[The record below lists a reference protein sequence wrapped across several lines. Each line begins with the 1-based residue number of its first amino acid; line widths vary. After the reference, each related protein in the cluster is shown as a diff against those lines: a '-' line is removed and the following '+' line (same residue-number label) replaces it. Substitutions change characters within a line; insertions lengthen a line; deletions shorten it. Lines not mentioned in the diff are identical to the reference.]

1 MQLKRFLQGIALS
14 LCLVALSVAYVGCDK
29 PEQQINYIALDASQS
44 VLTVEQDTTLQ
55 DLVLVI
61 NGMYPDSTEIN
72 IDWKKEVEA
81 QRLTLQGFDTST
93 PGDIQVTISY
103 KVADGKDPIVSKP
116 FTITVTPKIQNI
128 EYKSGLN
135 MVIEKDSQPSLAN
148 LKITVNYVGGT
159 SREISY
165 DPKTMQVRVDTS
177 VAGTNIPLTITYK
190 GKTITLNVTVK
201 ALESLEYVSGLGD
214 AYQFLPYD
222 TSTVTVDAVYS
233 DGSRQTLTA
242 ANPAVHVSSIDTTSY
257 DQQTIKVSY
266 MGKETE
272 KIITINAVEDIDYV
286 SGISSVVAQNS
297 EISYNALVLKGTY
310 EDSEEKT
317 LNYAR
322 VKDYL
327 TFSGVNTAN
336 IGEQVLTI
344 TLCID
349 DDDVLPAYVTTTCN
363 ITVATDNGEIG
374 SFDEP
379 EFISKHLK
387 TLQTEKNTHV
397 TTFDGGNPGFEHVYG
412 EEDYTNYYVGSQNA
426 WKLMP
431 KVQTYDNPDEDL
443 QTVHTDVK
451 VYLVNADDTETLLE
465 GSELAQYVAI
475 DNLNYQTYDFT
486 ENANNKT
493 FRIEV
498 RPYGYATMPDD
509 AYTVVTL
516 TVTVIDGY
524 NVYNTADLRMLD
536 NTYASKWAT
545 WDAAHGITQVVNT
558 RGLVL
563 QNDINITDADVP
575 AVHFWTEEEAT
586 AAGYTEYGIVGS
598 LKDHAEDELGFF
610 YQHTITDGST
620 YRFEGNYYQ
629 ISAEDVPLIE
639 RENKDNY
646 IYRNGADGKKEYITA
661 HSNIF
666 GFYGPDKAEY
676 LTSTE
681 PGEFI
686 INNLQLKGN
695 CQKSDTPEYSGG
707 IIAFKSTYVK
717 TTMNNVLSQRFY
729 IPLFANQGGATRP
742 SHGFTQEYADK
753 CVLTLNSVN
762 AFDSYNTIIYSWGG
776 RVIIND
782 SHLLSAGGPV
792 MICDHAWDD
801 DYNQNVLGGITT
813 NVTASNSALESWVTG
828 TEGWFVTYEA
838 TSEIAKIKAMVK
850 LLSDYGKNTIR
861 EDGGYEYVNMIA
873 VYKNTEVQGMT
884 DCFIRGT
891 FDVVTNDTTT
901 NVLDFD
907 KCNAKDGEEGNGEF
921 LPTTYKAIAKQLLTA
936 GLIKQGKSQA
946 EADATATYA
955 INNAP
960 FIAAP
965 NNAWGVMGADI
976 NTQGELTGTSW
987 VLSPDQVLGAGQAM
1001 EKDLGADMRDAQD
1014 YATVYLPNGM
1024 GAILG
1029 LYDAA

>member
-116 FTITVTPKIQNI
+116 FTITVTPKIQDI

-159 SREISY
+159 SREVSY

-222 TSTVTVDAVYS
+222 TSAVTVDAVYT

-257 DQQTIKVSY
+257 DPQTVKVSY
-266 MGKETE
+266 MGKETAGL
-272 KIITINAVEDIDYV
+272 TINVVELVDIDYV
-286 SGISSVVAQNS
+286 SGIQSVIPQNAAT
-297 EISYNALVLKGTY
+297 IVYNNLVLSGIY
-310 EDSEEKT
+310 DDGEEKT
-317 LNYAR
+317 LNYVR

-336 IGEQVLTI
+336 VGDQVLVI
-344 TLCID
+344 TLTYD
-349 DDDVLPAYVTTTCN
+349 TTVMSTTCN
-363 ITVATDNGEIG
+363 ITVATDNGVITKF
-374 SFDEP
+374 SDPKFVSDLIDE
-379 EFISKHLK
+379 EGKNIHN
-387 TLQTEKNTHV
+387 TKNTHV
-397 TTFDGGNPGFEHVYG
+397 TTFDGGKTGFEHVYG
-412 EEDYTNYYVGSQNA
+412 ETGYTDYYVGSQNA
-426 WKLMP
+426 WIFMP
-431 KVQTYDNPDEDL
+431 KVLSKGHELT
-443 QTVHTDVK
+443 TIHTDVK
-451 VYLVNADDTETLLE
+451 VFLNDSTTALTEE
-465 GSELAQYVAI
+465 QLAQYVEI
-475 DNLNYQTYDFT
+475 DNLNYQTYQFT
-486 ENANNKT
+486 QEANGNK
-493 FRIEV
+493 FKIEV
-498 RPYGYATMPDD
+498 RPYGYESNPLYADMMSEFTFK
-509 AYTVVTL
+509 
-516 TVTVIDGY
+516 VIDGY

-558 RGLVL
+558 HGLVL

-598 LKDHAEDELGFF
+598 LKDHAEGELGFF

-629 ISAEDVPLIE
+629 ISVEDISLIE
-639 RENKDNY
+639 RESNS
-646 IYRNGADGKKEYITA
+646 IYVYKNGKDGKKEYITA

-666 GFYGPDKAEY
+666 GFYGPDEAKY

-801 DYNQNVLGGITT
+801 EYNQNVLGGITT

-828 TEGWFVTYEA
+828 TEGWFVTYKA

-861 EDGGYEYVNMIA
+861 EDGGFEYVNMIA

-907 KCNAKDGEEGNGEF
+907 KCNAKDGEEGDGEF

-936 GLIKQGKSQA
+936 GLLAQGKSQA

-960 FIAAP
+960 FIATP

-987 VLSPDQVLGAGQAM
+987 VLQPTDTATYAGAGNMAQ
-1001 EKDLGADMRDAQD
+1001 AQD